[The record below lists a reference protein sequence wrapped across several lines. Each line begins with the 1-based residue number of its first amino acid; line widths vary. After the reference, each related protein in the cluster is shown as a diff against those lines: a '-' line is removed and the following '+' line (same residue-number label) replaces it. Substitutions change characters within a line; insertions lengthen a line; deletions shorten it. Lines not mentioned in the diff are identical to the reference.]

1 MKLAQLVERKR
12 SSGRGCIY
20 SIQPYASVREAVRL
34 LCDHNVGALLVV
46 DDAQEVR
53 GIVTERDVLV
63 MIHKRSSNLDDVRVE
78 EIMTMKV
85 AIAQAE
91 DTIQHALEA
100 MSEAN
105 IRHLPVGDE
114 QGIVAVLSVMD
125 LLHSLYNQDEVCIR
139 QVGDLFSGS
148 HGLKVF

>member
-12 SSGRGCIY
+12 SSGRGSIY
-20 SIQPYASVREAVRL
+20 SIQPYASVRETVRL
-34 LCDHNVGALLVV
+34 LCEHRVGALLVV

-53 GIVTERDVLV
+53 GIVTERDVLN
-63 MIHKRSSNLDDVRVE
+63 MIHSRSSSLEDVRVE
-78 EIMTMKV
+78 EIMTRKV

-91 DTIQHALEA
+91 DTIQHALQV
-100 MSEAN
+100 MSENN

-114 QGIVAVLSVMD
+114 NGIVAVLSITD
-125 LLHSLYNQDEVCIR
+125 LLHALYNQDEICIR
-139 QVGDLFSGS
+139 HMGDMFSGS